1 MTESGRVHAV
11 DALRGVAL
19 FGICMVNAW
28 FYADPLGVSG
38 EPSPVIDTTAGD
50 VTRFLIGL
58 LFEGKFYPLFAF
70 LFGYSFVLMGEA
82 TARAGADPAARMRRR
97 LWGLFLIGVVH
108 GLVFWPGDILT
119 LYAILGFVLLSWWP
133 RRPVV
138 AAAGLIGL
146 ATVMWFV
153 LGALWDTVDL
163 GEDASRTLANYQGTP
178 GTVLAEHA
186 QTYLGIGLTVL
197 IGQGPTALAM
207 MLLGLAAAERGVLSD
222 PAAHAPLL
230 RRLVRVG
237 LPVGLAGSLVYAVLM
252 QTDGG
257 WRADALAFGLLAL
270 TGPILTGAY
279 IALLLA
285 WFARP
290 GTGAVAL
297 GWLAPAG
304 RMALTNY
311 VGQSVVLAVLF
322 TAYGFQLVGELSA
335 PAVAAVVCAIF
346 AGQVVASRWW
356 MGRFAYGPL
365 EWVLR
370 AWTRR
375 DRPPWRATIT

>member
-1 MTESGRVHAV
+1 MTARVHAV

-28 FYADPLGVSG
+28 FYADPLGISG
-38 EPSPVIDTTAGD
+38 AASAVIDTTAGD
-50 VTRFLIGL
+50 VTRFVIGL

-70 LFGYSFVLMGEA
+70 LFGYSFALMGDASE
-82 TARAGADPAARMRRR
+82 RAGADPATRMKRR
-97 LWGLFLIGVVH
+97 LWGLFVIGLVH
-108 GLVFWPGDILT
+108 GLVLWPGDILT
-119 LYAILGFVLLSWWP
+119 TYAILGFVLLTWWP

-138 AAAGLIGL
+138 AAATLIGISTL
-146 ATVMWFV
+146 MWFV
-153 LGALWDTVDL
+153 LGALWESVEL
-163 GEDASRTLANYQGTP
+163 GEDAALTLANYQGTP

-186 QTYLGIGLTVL
+186 GTYLGIGLTVL

-207 MLLGLAAAERGVLSD
+207 MLLGLYAADHDLLSD
-222 PAAHAPLL
+222 PADHAPLL

-237 LPVGLAGSLVYAVLM
+237 LPIGLAGSLVYAVLM

-257 WRADALAFGLLAL
+257 AGADALAFGLLAL

-279 IALLLA
+279 IALLLR

-290 GTGAVAL
+290 GAGATAL

-311 VGQSVVLAVLF
+311 VGQSLVLAVVF
-322 TAYGFQLVGELSA
+322 TAYGFALAGELSA
-335 PAVAAVVCAIF
+335 PAVAGVVCAIF
-346 AGQVVASRWW
+346 LVELLLSRWW
-356 MGRFAYGPL
+356 LRRFAFGPL
-365 EWVLR
+365 EWLLR

-375 DRPPWRATIT
+375 ERPPWRWTVT